1 MKCRALLFV
10 SMILFAVGQLM
21 AQNEKGE
28 NFQVKGILLDSI
40 THEPEP
46 YATIKVSRKEKSA
59 EALKMMVTDMKGR
72 FQEQVPGSKG
82 DYVLTIT
89 SIGRA
94 VIVKP
99 FAVEIGQKVV
109 DLGTLYSSDAGNEL
123 GEVEVVAQKPL
134 VKADIDKIEY
144 NVQDDPDSK
153 TNSLLEMLRKVPL
166 VTVDG
171 EDNIQVNG
179 SSSFKVFVNGKPNN
193 MMSNN
198 PTEVL
203 KSMPANTIKHIEV
216 ITNPGPKYDAEGIG
230 GILNIVTVGRGFEGY
245 TLTVGA
251 NGGNMGVGG
260 NLFGTVQ
267 KGKFTLSGR
276 YNYSYNIGPK
286 IIVGGIQQTLGEQNE
301 RSYTQ
306 TYEGFLKPSGEFHSG
321 SVEVSYEIDTL
332 RLLSLSF
339 GMWGGGSKNNS
350 ITDYLGTSQ
359 QNGMELYRYQSD
371 WHNKYSWYFI
381 DGGID
386 YQRTSHK
393 VKGRMFTFS
402 YKVNGN
408 SERKDSYSDY
418 NDLSAAT
425 DWSDFIKRL
434 NNQHTDGA
442 ENSTEHTF
450 QADYTTPIG
459 KKHTIES
466 GVKYIM
472 RNNSSVN
479 DYFERPSG
487 TESYTY
493 DAESSSHYKH
503 RNDIMAAYFGYG
515 LKLKKLSGRLGVRYE
530 HTLQDVKYI
539 MGKGDDFSKH
549 FNDVVPSVSV
559 GYKLTEMSNLSLG
572 YNMRIYRPGI
582 WALNPY
588 LAENN
593 PNYVSRG
600 NPNLESEKNHSLN
613 LSYSNFT
620 QKFNI
625 NFTARYSFTN
635 NSIEQVTSVMK
646 DSEIPGFRNPVGNEV
661 LYAIYQN
668 IGKSRAVNLSGY
680 VNWNATKNTRIY
692 ANLYGGYTYLEGA
705 NGLSNDGWNI
715 FVSGGVQQT
724 LPKDWRLSLNAHV
737 MTPWISLQ
745 GKSSGNVNYSLSVNK
760 SFLKK
765 RLSLSAFATNFFNVY
780 RNSVKTLADTNF
792 NQESRYKICQLRLGV
807 SVSYRLGNLQASVK
821 KAQRS
826 ITNDDVKS
834 EKSGGE

>member
-371 WHNKYSWYFI
+371 WHNKYSCNAC
-381 DGGID
+381 
-386 YQRTSHK
+386 
-393 VKGRMFTFS
+393 
-402 YKVNGN
+402 YK
-408 SERKDSYSDY
+408 K
-418 NDLSAAT
+418 
-425 DWSDFIKRL
+425 
-434 NNQHTDGA
+434 
-442 ENSTEHTF
+442 
-450 QADYTTPIG
+450 
-459 KKHTIES
+459 
-466 GVKYIM
+466 
-472 RNNSSVN
+472 
-479 DYFERPSG
+479 
-487 TESYTY
+487 
-493 DAESSSHYKH
+493 
-503 RNDIMAAYFGYG
+503 
-515 LKLKKLSGRLGVRYE
+515 
-530 HTLQDVKYI
+530 
-539 MGKGDDFSKH
+539 
-549 FNDVVPSVSV
+549 
-559 GYKLTEMSNLSLG
+559 
-572 YNMRIYRPGI
+572 
-582 WALNPY
+582 
-588 LAENN
+588 
-593 PNYVSRG
+593 
-600 NPNLESEKNHSLN
+600 
-613 LSYSNFT
+613 
-620 QKFNI
+620 
-625 NFTARYSFTN
+625 
-635 NSIEQVTSVMK
+635 
-646 DSEIPGFRNPVGNEV
+646 
-661 LYAIYQN
+661 
-668 IGKSRAVNLSGY
+668 
-680 VNWNATKNTRIY
+680 
-692 ANLYGGYTYLEGA
+692 
-705 NGLSNDGWNI
+705 
-715 FVSGGVQQT
+715 
-724 LPKDWRLSLNAHV
+724 
-737 MTPWISLQ
+737 
-745 GKSSGNVNYSLSVNK
+745 
-760 SFLKK
+760 
-765 RLSLSAFATNFFNVY
+765 
-780 RNSVKTLADTNF
+780 
-792 NQESRYKICQLRLGV
+792 
-807 SVSYRLGNLQASVK
+807 
-821 KAQRS
+821 
-826 ITNDDVKS
+826 
-834 EKSGGE
+834 